1 MGEDHIAHIPGRF
14 VRDKV
19 FLLCW
24 HQVGQQDIAILSRGS
39 HEVVNANNHLALAV
53 ILKHLMG
60 VIDVAMLID
69 QCVTGVAP

>member
-1 MGEDHIAHIPGRF
+1 M
-14 VRDKV
+14 
-19 FLLCW
+19 
-24 HQVGQQDIAILSRGS
+24 
-39 HEVVNANNHLALAV
+39 VNANNHLALAV